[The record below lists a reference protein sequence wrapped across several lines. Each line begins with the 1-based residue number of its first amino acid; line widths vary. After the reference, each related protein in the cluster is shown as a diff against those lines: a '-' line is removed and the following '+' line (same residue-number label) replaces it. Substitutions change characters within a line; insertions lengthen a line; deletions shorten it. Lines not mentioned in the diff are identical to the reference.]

1 MWAEIMKKKD
11 SQDSQAFNFFF
22 EERIWYLSSVLEEGF
37 NLDKI
42 SESVT
47 NSLTIKM
54 QEEKQPE

>member
-11 SQDSQAFNFFF
+11 SQERQAFDFFF
-22 EERIWYLSSVLEEGF
+22 EERIWYLASVLEEGF

-47 NSLTIKM
+47 QTLTIKM
-54 QEEKQPE
+54 QEGKQPE